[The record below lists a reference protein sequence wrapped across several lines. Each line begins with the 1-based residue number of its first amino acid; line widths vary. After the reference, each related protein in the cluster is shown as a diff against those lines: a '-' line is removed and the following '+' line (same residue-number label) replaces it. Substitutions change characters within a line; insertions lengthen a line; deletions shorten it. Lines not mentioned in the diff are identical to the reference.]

1 MSSDV
6 FSTHKLSSD
15 AIVIGDEQKPVDDP
29 DIVQLLR
36 RALNKLANS
45 EKYNGSVEDRYAF
58 VNVFNE
64 RNPEYEKCF
73 GPQAILYNAEKQKAR
88 GWK

>member
-29 DIVQLLR
+29 DIV
-36 RALNKLANS
+36 
-45 EKYNGSVEDRYAF
+45 
-58 VNVFNE
+58 
-64 RNPEYEKCF
+64 
-73 GPQAILYNAEKQKAR
+73 
-88 GWK
+88 

>member
-6 FSTHKLSSD
+6 FSTPDLSSD
-15 AIVIGDEQKPVDDP
+15 AIVISDEQKSVNNT
-29 DIVQLLR
+29 DIVSLLK

-45 EKYNGSVEDRYAF
+45 LEYNGVVEDIYAF

-64 RNPEYEKCF
+64 RTPEYKLRLVL
-73 GPQAILYNAEKQKAR
+73 QAILYNAEKQKAR
-88 GWK
+88 G